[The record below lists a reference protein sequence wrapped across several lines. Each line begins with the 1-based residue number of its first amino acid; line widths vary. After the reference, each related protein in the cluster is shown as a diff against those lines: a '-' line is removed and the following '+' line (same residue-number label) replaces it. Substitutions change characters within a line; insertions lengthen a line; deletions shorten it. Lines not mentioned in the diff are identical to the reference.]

1 MKFDPPQFNLL
12 VPGTS
17 AVLFEFVWSLW
28 MNTGLSHVP
37 KIMVKILLNTLT
49 VRLYKATSNRHED
62 IVHLV

>member
-12 VPGTS
+12 VPGAS
-17 AVLFEFVWSLW
+17 AVFLEFVWSLW